1 MEPYRYRII
10 IVEDNAPFRRIVR
23 NYIHIHAPQYVVKE
37 ATNGYDLLDLLTN
50 ESFDIILMDIN
61 MSGLNGVETTKIV
74 NQKYFRST
82 RIIALSQNDEF
93 EYMRSML
100 EAGAKGYVVKQ
111 ELCAHLLKAIETV
124 IKGKTYFSGL
134 VQ

>member
-1 MEPYRYRII
+1 MEPDRYRII

-23 NYIHIHAPQYVVKE
+23 NYIHIHAPQYEVNE
-37 ATNGYDLLDLLTN
+37 ATNGYDLLDLLTKD
-50 ESFDIILMDIN
+50 SFDIILMDIN

-74 NQKYFRST
+74 NQKYSSST
-82 RIIALSQNDEF
+82 EIIALSQNDEP

-111 ELCAHLLKAIETV
+111 ELCAHLLIAIETV
-124 IKGKTYFSGL
+124 VQGKTFFPEL
-134 VQ
+134 AQ